1 MKAKLIIILILF
13 FSIISSAQ
21 TKQLSQENNI
31 RKALN
36 SFVDQMK
43 NKNIDN
49 AVEFIYPKYF
59 KVVPKDQM
67 KQILNL
73 TYNNPALDIK
83 ILEFK
88 IANIEKPEKIN
99 NELFSLTNY
108 TLKMNLKID
117 WLSIPNGQKMKSQI
131 NEGLYKKFGKDNVKY
146 ISSGDY
152 YLINS
157 EMIACAVSNNGKEWK
172 FLILD
177 EGYKPQLINILP
189 KKIFEK
195 I

>member
-189 KKIFEK
+189 KKIIEK

>member
-21 TKQLSQENNI
+21 TKQLSQEDNI

-189 KKIFEK
+189 KKIIEK